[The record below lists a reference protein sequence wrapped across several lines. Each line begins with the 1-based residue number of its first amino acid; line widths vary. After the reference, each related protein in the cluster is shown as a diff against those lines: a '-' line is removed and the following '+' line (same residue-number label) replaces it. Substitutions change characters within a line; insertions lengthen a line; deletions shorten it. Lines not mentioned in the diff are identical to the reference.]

1 MKRSCFKLKKKEI
14 IFFAAVLIIAAV
26 LWIGMKVFRQN
37 KDYGSI
43 QITVNGRE
51 YGTYSLGKD
60 QVISINE
67 TNVCEI
73 KDGRATM
80 IEANCPDQLCMS
92 QPSITAEGG
101 FIICLPN
108 TVFIEGIPA
117 ADSEENGTAID
128 AVG

>member
-1 MKRSCFKLKKKEI
+1 MKKKEL
-14 IFFAAVLIIAAV
+14 IFFAAVLIAAAAI
-26 LWIGMKVFRQN
+26 WAGMKITRQN
-37 KDYGSI
+37 EDCGSI

-73 KDGRATM
+73 RDGKATM

-117 ADSEENGTAID
+117 AGSREDGTAID

>member
-1 MKRSCFKLKKKEI
+1 MKKKEI
-14 IFFAAVLIIAAV
+14 VFFAAVLVIAAAV
-26 LWIGMKVFRQN
+26 WIGMKIAHGN

-43 QITVNGRE
+43 LITVNGRE

-73 KDGRATM
+73 KDGKATM

-92 QPSITAEGG
+92 QPSITAQGG

-117 ADSEENGTAID
+117 EDAEENGTAID
-128 AVG
+128 ALG